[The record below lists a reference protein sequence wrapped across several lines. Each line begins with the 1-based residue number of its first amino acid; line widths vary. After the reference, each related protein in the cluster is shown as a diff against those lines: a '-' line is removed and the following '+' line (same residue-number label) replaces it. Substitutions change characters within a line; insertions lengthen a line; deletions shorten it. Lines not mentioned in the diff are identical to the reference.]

1 MSGRGEGRRVMLTG
15 ATGYVGGRLLHR
27 LEQAGFAVTCLAR
40 HPDAL
45 APKVGPETH
54 IVQGDLVTGAG
65 LDEAMAGAARAGR
78 QLELEASHIDDGAVG
93 IAQREDAGAD
103 RPVDHDADTCALA
116 VAFEA
121 ELGRRCR
128 AAAHLRRPAAAAA
141 ILGRGGI
148 GRNLQGQEKEA
159 PEHYHRERL
168 QP

>member
-65 LDEAMAGAARAGR
+65 LDEAMAGADVAYFMVH
-78 QLELEASHIDDGAVG
+78 SMGAHG
-93 IAQREDAGAD
+93 DYLAAD
-103 RPVDHDADTCALA
+103 
-116 VAFEA
+116 
-121 ELGRRCR
+121 R
-128 AAAHLRRPAAAAA
+128 AAARNFGDAARRQGVRR
-141 ILGRGGI
+141 IVYLGSLGSG
-148 GRNLQGQEKEA
+148 
-159 PEHYHRERL
+159 
-168 QP
+168 